1 MGVIDHT
8 QTTSPVWLDANIDLR
23 NKPPP
28 AITKDKIVPNK
39 IDIYKTVVKSVAPTL
54 KAEAVASKAMSAAPG
69 AAPSGHLYG
78 KYGTVRSVIMNN
90 GHFAGGIIEFG
101 GTSVNPPN
109 YGAFVKLE
117 YYNNMKNNL
126 QVCIII
132 SSVLFLFFLDI
143 QGKKVCTNNCG
154 PMLPLC
160 NA

>member
-1 MGVIDHT
+1 M
-8 QTTSPVWLDANIDLR
+8 SPVWLDANIDLR

-101 GTSVNPPN
+101 GTN
-109 YGAFVKLE
+109 YGAFVKLD
-117 YYNNMKNNL
+117 YYNNMKNNM
-126 QVCIII
+126 QVGSLTQFHKALLGNVHLGCRHLA
-132 SSVLFLFFLDI
+132 SY
-143 QGKKVCTNNCG
+143 
-154 PMLPLC
+154 LP
-160 NA
+160 

>member
-1 MGVIDHT
+1 M
-8 QTTSPVWLDANIDLR
+8 WLDANIDLR

-69 AAPSGHLYG
+69 SAPSGHLYG

-101 GTSVNPPN
+101 GTN
-109 YGAFVKLE
+109 YGAFVKLD
-117 YYNNMKNNL
+117 YYNNMKNNM
-126 QVCIII
+126 QVWSLNSIKLYLAMFFFVDAIYHHICFRSELNYILCCI
-132 SSVLFLFFLDI
+132 SR
-143 QGKKVCTNNCG
+143 
-154 PMLPLC
+154 
-160 NA
+160 